1 MLSGAGW
8 AVEFKMPRW
17 RSDGFGAGRGMGTAP
32 EDGGPGG
39 RVAGTGRSFGAV
51 TGLVV
56 KGVAVAG
63 QVRGRGWGALPSRV
77 AELKQPLQEDLE
89 DTVG

>member
-8 AVEFKMPRW
+8 AAELKMPRW
-17 RSDGFGAGRGMGTAP
+17 RSDGFGDGRGMGTAP

-39 RVAGTGRSFGAV
+39 RVVGRGRSFGAV

-56 KGVAVAG
+56 KDADFRLSGA
-63 QVRGRGWGALPSRV
+63 QRGRD
-77 AELKQPLQEDLE
+77 QPLCPSSLGPSNQFAFFC
-89 DTVG
+89 